1 MNCLVTN
8 DVVFLIRNEG
18 TSLLLENDMKASNRC
33 KQGLMAG
40 LILVFG
46 CFLLSG
52 CNYALRTQTLFG
64 KDYAQFPAVVLNAQ
78 NGSHDY
84 TFDWNKNT
92 IGGLSVSSY
101 KPKAKYWRLHVFNFK
116 DGQRIGGNENKWK
129 DLETDTA
136 ETLVNLPFDKLMRAD
151 IDLTDDPNTSEN
163 ARTLSF
169 IVLLH
174 DEE

>member
-1 MNCLVTN
+1 MTKNNVYPNLPTLVIT
-8 DVVFLIRNEG
+8 I
-18 TSLLLENDMKASNRC
+18 SLLLSSS
-33 KQGLMAG
+33 L
-40 LILVFG
+40 FT
-46 CFLLSG
+46 G
-52 CNYALRTQTLFG
+52 CNYIVRTANLFG
-64 KDYAQFPAVVLNAQ
+64 GDYNQFPAVVLNTQ
-78 NGSHDY
+78 ESGSHNY

-92 IGGLSVSSY
+92 IGGLAVSTY

-129 DLETDTA
+129 NLETDPS

-151 IDLTDDPNTSEN
+151 LDLTNNTD
-163 ARTLSF
+163 TLEDAKTFTF

>member
-1 MNCLVTN
+1 MEMKQSGINRSVAGLTA
-8 DVVFLIRNEG
+8 G
-18 TSLLLENDMKASNRC
+18 STLLLS
-33 KQGLMAG
+33 
-40 LILVFG
+40 
-46 CFLLSG
+46 CFLFSG
-52 CNYALRTQTLFG
+52 CNYAIRTKTLFG
-64 KDYAQFPAVVLNAQ
+64 GEYDQFPAVVLNTQ

-92 IGGLSVSSY
+92 IGGLSVSKF

-129 DLETDTA
+129 DLETDATQ
-136 ETLVNLPFDKLMRAD
+136 TLLNLPFDKLMRAD
-151 IDLTDDPNTSEN
+151 VDLTDNPNSMEN
-163 ARTLSF
+163 PRTLTF